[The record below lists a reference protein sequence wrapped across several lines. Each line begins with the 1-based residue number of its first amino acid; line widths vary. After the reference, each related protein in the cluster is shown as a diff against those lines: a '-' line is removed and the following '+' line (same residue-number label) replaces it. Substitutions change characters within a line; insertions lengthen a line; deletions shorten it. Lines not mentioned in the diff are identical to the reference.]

1 MVYLEIT
8 GLILFI
14 VLMTLGYRKNNRN
27 MILISALCL
36 LIGLAAPEFISGFI
50 EGFNAVRQAA

>member
-1 MVYLEIT
+1 MVYVEIT

-27 MILISALCL
+27 MMLISALCL
-36 LIGLAAPEFISGFI
+36 LIGLAVPEFISGFI
-50 EGFNAVRQAA
+50 KGFNAARQAA

>member
-1 MVYLEIT
+1 MVYVEIT

-27 MILISALCL
+27 LMLISALCL
-36 LIGLAAPEFISGFI
+36 LIGLAGPDFVSGFI
-50 EGFNAVRQAA
+50 EGFNAGKQGA

>member
-27 MILISALCL
+27 MMLISALCL
-36 LIGLAAPEFISGFI
+36 LIGLAVPEFISGFI
-50 EGFNAVRQAA
+50 KGFNAVRQAA

>member
-27 MILISALCL
+27 MMLISALCL
-36 LIGLAAPEFISGFI
+36 LIGLAVPEFISGFI
-50 EGFNAVRQAA
+50 KGFNAARHAA

>member
-1 MVYLEIT
+1 MVYVEIT

-27 MILISALCL
+27 MMLISALCL
-36 LIGLAAPEFISGFI
+36 LIGLAVPEFISGFI
-50 EGFNAVRQAA
+50 KGFNAAGQAA

>member
-27 MILISALCL
+27 MMLISALCL
-36 LIGLAAPEFISGFI
+36 LIGLAVPEFISGFI

>member
-1 MVYLEIT
+1 MVYLEIS

-27 MILISALCL
+27 MMLISALCL
-36 LIGLAAPEFISGFI
+36 LVGLAGPDFVSGFI
-50 EGFNAVRQAA
+50 EGFNASKQAA

>member
-1 MVYLEIT
+1 MVYVEIT

-27 MILISALCL
+27 LMLLSSLCL
-36 LIGLAAPEFISGFI
+36 LVGLAGLDFVSGFI
-50 EGFNAVRQAA
+50 EGFNAGKQGA